1 MSENPPVNLNK
12 YRKQRGRAEAERRAA
27 ENRIR
32 FGRSKPARN
41 QVLRERER
49 AAKSLEN
56 KRLD

>member
-12 YRKQRGRAEAERRAA
+12 YRKQRERAEAERRAA

-32 FGRSKPARN
+32 FGRSKPDRN

-49 AAKSLEN
+49 AAKSLED